1 MYRKTKKEFK
11 IINSLLFILV
21 SIFFVGCFT
30 GEAIDTSVPNE
41 DDSIVMVTELPETLK
56 SGSSDLVV
64 SLFEGLVRITD
75 NNKVGPALSKGWK
88 ISNDGIDYE
97 FLLNDDIKW
106 SNGEKITAKDFENF
120 FKSLLSKNNLDFD
133 CKDMYSI
140 YGVEEYKK
148 GLRDFSEVA
157 IKAEKEN
164 VLKIRLNNKD
174 DDFLKKLTKVEYRL
188 RKLSEPLELYK
199 TEFSQIS
206 YTGAYLIE
214 NIEEDGAIILT
225 SNSNYVLV
233 RENNKKVKLIQS
245 QSEEQN
251 LANYTLG
258 KIDILQNPSV
268 SVFKEGTLKNNINK
282 SESKKMVFMIMNT
295 KYGATEYLDFR
306 KGIYSSLN
314 YSLINSYIMKN
325 GLGYLDFKEIS
336 SDEIEKNEIMK
347 SSYIKEYNEDFI
359 KINENKAKDF
369 FSIIPT
375 GVKKEITIVAEN
387 SFENKET
394 CEFIKEELKK
404 YSITTKVNLFS
415 KENLE
420 SELEKKKFNIYIDSI
435 NLNKEDMESYVN
447 QLKGTFEDGYS
458 IFSMYR
464 KYNIWCKSNE
474 IKKLYIDSNGN
485 IILKNT
491 NI

>member
-30 GEAIDTSVPNE
+30 GEAIDTSAPNE
-41 DDSIVMVTELPETLK
+41 DDSIAMVTELPETLK

-75 NNKVGPALSKGWK
+75 NNKIGPALAKGWK

-97 FLLNDDIKW
+97 FLLSDDIKW

-120 FKSLLSKNNLDFD
+120 FKILLSKNNLEFD

-148 GLRDFSEVA
+148 GLRDFNEVA
-157 IKAEKEN
+157 IKAENEN
-164 VLKIRLNNKD
+164 ILKIRLNNKD
-174 DDFLKKLTKVEYRL
+174 DNFLKKLTKVEYRL
-188 RKLSEPLELYK
+188 RKLNEPLELYK
-199 TEFSQIS
+199 NEFSTIS

-214 NIEEDGAIILT
+214 NIEEDGTVILT
-225 SNSNYVLV
+225 ANSNYVLE
-233 RENNKKVKLIQS
+233 RENNKKVKLIQG
-245 QSEEQN
+245 QSDEQN

-282 SESKKMVFMIMNT
+282 SESEKMVFMMMNT

-347 SSYIKEYNEDFI
+347 SSYVKEYNEDFI

-375 GVKKEITIVAEN
+375 GMKKEITVVAED
-387 SFENKET
+387 SFENKEI

-404 YSITTKVNLFS
+404 YSIATKINLLS
-415 KENLE
+415 KEDLE
-420 SELEKKKFNIYIDSI
+420 SELEKKAFNIYIDSI
-435 NLNKEDMESYVN
+435 NLNKEDMGNYVN
-447 QLKGTFEDGYS
+447 QLKGTFEEGYS

-485 IILKNT
+485 VILKNT